1 MTPPAAGSLRR
12 NSARTMEQQ
21 RRDGHWW
28 VRARQHR
35 TQVTLSLLKVL
46 SSVILSFALCACPRQ
61 LPELELHQDYGIV
74 QNGPHPAK
82 FDSGQPAT
90 LTYTPADTALPTI
103 ADGRSIITYHGPG
116 VAAGYA
122 TAQLNAT
129 AVYIEADWN
138 FGSTGKTDGG
148 QLALCLFATALPSGY
163 LSNTPTPDSPAHVVF
178 LNDHFEYGVWQNH
191 ILTIIAK
198 VPYGRS
204 YATGNQHVA
213 VYVRKDVGEA
223 WVLGPTGAVYG
234 PFSDPRISDV
244 SAPYVTAEQFY
255 GNADTDSRVEIQR
268 WRATS
273 DPAFEPSW
281 VRSANADSSSV
292 PQAES
297 ANLLADKR

>member
-12 NSARTMEQQ
+12 NSARTMAQQ
-21 RRDGHWW
+21 MRDGHWR
-28 VRARQHR
+28 VRARR
-35 TQVTLSLLKVL
+35 SRRRLTLSPLKLLG
-46 SSVILSFALCACPRQ
+46 SAILLCALCACPRQ
-61 LPELELHQDYGIV
+61 LPELELHQDYGTL

-138 FGSTGKTDGG
+138 FGSTGTTDSG

-163 LSNTPTPDSPAHVVF
+163 LGDTPAPDSPAHVVF
-178 LNDHFEYGVWQNH
+178 LNDHFEYGVWQNQ

-198 VPYGRS
+198 VPYGRNI
-204 YATGNQHVA
+204 ATENQHVA

-223 WVLGPTGAVYG
+223 WVLGPTGQVYG
-234 PFSDPRISDV
+234 PFSDPQISKV

-255 GNADTDSRVEIQR
+255 GNANTDRRVEIQR
-268 WRATS
+268 WRASS

-281 VRSANADSSSV
+281 VHSANAGSPSM
-292 PQAES
+292 PQAENS
-297 ANLLADKR
+297 KFAAR